1 MENQPKVRI
10 FSTPSCPY
18 CYTLKEYFKEH
29 NLNFEDIDVSQDK
42 IALDEMIDK
51 SGQMSVPVVDVGG
64 EFIIGFDKKK
74 INELLE
80 IQE

>member
-1 MENQPKVRI
+1 MEKQPKIRI

-29 NLNFEDIDVSQDK
+29 NLAFDDIDVSADK
-42 IALDEMIDK
+42 ALLDEMIEK
-51 SGQMSVPVVDVGG
+51 SGQMSVPVVDIGG

-74 INELLE
+74 INELLNIKE
-80 IQE
+80 